1 MLYFDIESNS
11 DDYLFNLINDIN
23 RIRFNYYN
31 DGEFKIKIIEFFDFL
46 NNNLDLKNDLYD
58 GNKILDVDK

>member
-11 DDYLFNLINDIN
+11 GDYLFNLINDIN
-23 RIRFNYYN
+23 RIRFNYYS